1 MKERF
6 KKAADVSLFVFK
18 ELKDRFLSHNIGY
31 AGGTL
36 AYFFIL
42 SIFPFLIFIN
52 SIIASL
58 DIPSSSAISFLRP
71 FLPEQIVSLIA
82 TYIEY
87 ISQNSSIPILSFG
100 IILAIFSASRSVR
113 SLIYAFDLAYG
124 VKNRR
129 SILRNTL
136 FSMLYLFIFAI
147 MLVVCIAI
155 VAFGSSFVE
164 GLIAKLTLPFNII
177 DLFSFWQWIT
187 MSAILF
193 LILSAVYKFLPSV
206 KVRFR
211 DTIPGTLFSL
221 IGFLILTAAFSFYV
235 NNLISSLS
243 LYGSL
248 STVIL
253 LMLWFYF
260 AGIIIMLGAEL
271 NKVISDIKKV
281 R

>member
-1 MKERF
+1 MKDGFKKGADISLFVTRKLKERF
-6 KKAADVSLFVFK
+6 FD
-18 ELKDRFLSHNIGY
+18 HNIGY
-31 AGGTL
+31 AGGQL

-58 DIPSSSAISFLRP
+58 DIPSSSAIAFLKP

-87 ISQNSSIPILSFG
+87 ISSASSIPLISFG

-124 VKNRR
+124 VKKRR
-129 SILRNTL
+129 HFLINTL
-136 FSMLYLFIFAI
+136 FSMLYLFLFAI
-147 MLVVCIAI
+147 VLVICIVI
-155 VAFGSSFVE
+155 VSFGSSFVE
-164 GLIAKLTLPFNII
+164 GLLANMVLPFNFI
-177 DLFSFWQWIT
+177 DFFSFWQWIT

-206 KVRFR
+206 KIRYR
-211 DTIPGTLFSL
+211 DTLPGTLFSL

-271 NKVISDIKKV
+271 NKIISDIKRV